1 MDRGLH
7 SLTLYPYSMRIFT
20 VVFCLLTLVA
30 NAQDAETLT
39 QRFTTIKDKAQ
50 TFKDYKVI
58 KEVTLVAFWQSVED
72 SLAKQRK
79 TLAAQQAEI
88 AAFNVRMDQLK
99 SEVAKR
105 EEAVSEI
112 EFDSDHITVAGIA
125 MHKATFISIFF
136 IALAALG
143 TLLVLSFTRSQL
155 LSKSLKD
162 KAESMLILSSEF
174 EEYKHRSLEKQMK
187 LSRELQDERNRLAE
201 VKANR

>member
-1 MDRGLH
+1 
-7 SLTLYPYSMRIFT
+7 MRIFT
-20 VVFCLLTLVA
+20 VVFCLFTLVG

-39 QRFTTIKDKAQ
+39 QSFTTIKDRAQ

-58 KEVTLVAFWQSVED
+58 KQVTLEAFWQSVED

-88 AAFNVRMDQLK
+88 AAFNERMDQLK

-136 IALAALG
+136 IALSALG
-143 TLLVLSFTRSQL
+143 TLLVMSFSRSQL
-155 LSKSLKD
+155 LSKSLKE

-201 VKANR
+201 VKGNR